1 MDSGWIFRDLFYIYC
16 KIPDIFGQWRNIWD
30 LLYLYCKIPDIFWRW
45 KNMVGSI
52 FYVLQNFWRFIGG
65 GIFWGLLYLYRKIP
79 DIDKTDSFWK
89 WQEKPNQYSDQIVRW
104 PQNSFETLQEFWS
117 EFWWPA
123 LVSNHSNDFWVLGR
137 IRWPRNSCEILQGLD
152 DFKK

>member
-1 MDSGWIFRDLFYIYC
+1 M
-16 KIPDIFGQWRNIWD
+16 
-30 LLYLYCKIPDIFWRW
+30 
-45 KNMVGSI
+45 
-52 FYVLQNFWRFIGG
+52 
-65 GIFWGLLYLYRKIP
+65 YRKNP

-89 WQEKPNQYSDQIVRW
+89 WQEKPNQCSDQIVRW

-137 IRWPRNSCEILQGLD
+137 IRWTQNSHKILQGFWSEFWLSAVESNNSD
-152 DFKK
+152 DFEILKNQMSGILMKFFQDMIRIRQEIDDHGIFMKFFKDLYQNSGGQP

>member
-1 MDSGWIFRDLFYIYC
+1 
-16 KIPDIFGQWRNIWD
+16 
-30 LLYLYCKIPDIFWRW
+30 
-45 KNMVGSI
+45 MVGSI

-65 GIFWGLLYLYRKIP
+65 GMSYDLLYLYHKIP

-104 PQNSFETLQEFWS
+104 QQNSFETLQEFWS

-137 IRWPRNSCEILQGLD
+137 IRWPRNSCEILQGFDQNSFQELD
-152 DFKK
+152 DHGILTKFFKDFYQNSGGQP

>member
-1 MDSGWIFRDLFYIYC
+1 MIRIFLKKSQELKSKVSTNRWDTLYFRTVEEYLEICFIFTVRFLTFLDSWGIFL
-16 KIPDIFGQWRNIWD
+16 D
-30 LLYLYCKIPDIFWRW
+30 LLYLYCKI
-45 KNMVGSI
+45 S
-52 FYVLQNFWRFIGG
+52 
-65 GIFWGLLYLYRKIP
+65 

-89 WQEKPNQYSDQIVRW
+89 WQEKPNQCSDQIVRW